1 MRRKIVLFAL
11 LISLCISPNSQVIAA
26 EQPFIYP
33 IDERTG
39 DSVELT
45 WSTNFKKTGTCK
57 KAWLQ
62 FSAKRT
68 LGDPP
73 ERLFSVSIWMYSSNF
88 LDIRE
93 KFGYDSPQ
101 FSEIAGRVA
110 FDFVGAANKSNIKA
124 ICIQLPPKNW
134 KSPLKVYA
142 LPYSFTGAYKNI
154 LVGEI
159 NF

>member
-1 MRRKIVLFAL
+1 MRRKIILFAL

-62 FSAKRT
+62 FSAKRI
-68 LGDPP
+68 LNNPP
-73 ERLFSVSIWMYSSNF
+73 ERLFSVSIYIYSANHQG
-88 LDIRE
+88 IRRLQL
-93 KFGYDSPQ
+93 KQISLKQLRKPQ
-101 FSEIAGRVA
+101 RA
-110 FDFVGAANKSNIKA
+110 
-124 ICIQLPPKNW
+124 
-134 KSPLKVYA
+134 
-142 LPYSFTGAYKNI
+142 
-154 LVGEI
+154 
-159 NF
+159 